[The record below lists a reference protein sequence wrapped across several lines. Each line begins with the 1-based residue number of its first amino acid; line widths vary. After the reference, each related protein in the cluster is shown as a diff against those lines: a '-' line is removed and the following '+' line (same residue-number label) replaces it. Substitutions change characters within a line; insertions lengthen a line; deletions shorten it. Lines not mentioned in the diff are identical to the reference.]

1 MQARLF
7 MLLALGPVAFAAQ
20 AEMYKCTDANG
31 RITYT
36 EVACKTPGKVVG
48 VERASASELR
58 SGKDQVATMSHR
70 GDIALK
76 ERQIRNLESE
86 ADELKATMNAELN
99 ALKAKKLRASNNL
112 AGATWEASISKE
124 MDAVSTNYQTM
135 IMDTMRRL
143 HAARRE
149 LITLKTGERPD

>member
-7 MLLALGPVAFAAQ
+7 LLLALGSAAFAAQ
-20 AEMYKCTDANG
+20 AEMYKCTDASG
-31 RITYT
+31 RVTYT
-36 EVACKTPGKVVG
+36 EVACKTAGKVVG

-58 SGKDQVATMSHR
+58 GGKDQVSALSHR
-70 GDIALK
+70 GDVVLK
-76 ERQIRNLESE
+76 EREIRNLERE
-86 ADELKATMNAELN
+86 ADELKATMNTELN
-99 ALKAKKLRASNNL
+99 ALKAKKLQASNNL

-149 LITLKTGERPD
+149 LTTLKTGERPD